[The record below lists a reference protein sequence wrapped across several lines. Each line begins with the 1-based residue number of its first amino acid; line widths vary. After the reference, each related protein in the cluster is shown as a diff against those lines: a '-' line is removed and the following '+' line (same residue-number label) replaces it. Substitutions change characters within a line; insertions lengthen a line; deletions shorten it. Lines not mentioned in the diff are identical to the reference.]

1 MEAHVCDDYQMCN
14 IIEGVFKCRI
24 DMYYQY
30 IAGLLTETHVN
41 WLFPLAL
48 TGCYYII
55 QQAGLQFNGGSNDD
69 FSLVQY
75 VESYSSLL
83 FP

>member
-55 QQAGLQFNGGSNDD
+55 QQAEIA
-69 FSLVQY
+69 VQRW
-75 VESYSSLL
+75 
-83 FP
+83 